1 MKHKYLFTALLM
13 VTCLCSILKAEDL
26 NQTLNKQIS
35 RMERYIYGSEQDA
48 SSAERLRQIEED
60 LFGRNT
66 GQKDADKAAYLHNF
80 IFKGSPENLSLD
92 MKLSYLEWKLFNE
105 TKIGS
110 LEARLA
116 NIDRYI
122 TGVSSNDPLAFRL
135 EQQVHV
141 IIENGMIT
149 MHTVVIPAGTKIKL
163 KLQKDI
169 GSRTAKKGDLVP
181 MTIEDDVF
189 INDSVVVMTKG
200 GIVTPTVKS
209 VRRSG
214 RFGRTGYINLDL
226 TSIESMD
233 STQVPVKIAAAG
245 EKYDKKQIG
254 IAAGASALGYVV
266 LGPIGLAGGAFVKG
280 NEIEVPA
287 GTEFDV
293 ETTSDIKV
301 TGVSVPKKS

>member
-13 VTCLCSILKAEDL
+13 VTCLCSMLNAEDL
-26 NQTLNKQIS
+26 NQTLSKQIS

-122 TGVSSNDPLAFRL
+122 TGVSSNDPMAFRL

-233 STQVPVKIAAAG
+233 STQVPVKISAAG

-287 GTEFDV
+287 GTEFNV
-293 ETTSDIKV
+293 ETTSDITV